1 MKAHLVLVMLL
12 FTMIVAAPVG
22 AQPPPPPPLPPDADA
37 LSFTWAAVDG
47 QVTTF
52 AQGIAVD
59 PVGLV
64 AVEPFEKPKPVTGA
78 PYSAEAVTEVTQ
90 TLADGNRI
98 QRRTTAKVA
107 RDSQGRVRRE
117 QQAMALGGIVAEAAT
132 AIVTITDP
140 VDGTFI
146 TLDLE
151 RKTAMK
157 SPRGMFDMAVDRM
170 EFAGKRVGGAAMA
183 SGEMIMSGR
192 VAGKP
197 YAAATETSMAVDTQS
212 LGTQT
217 IEGVR
222 AEGSRTTTTIPAG
235 AIGNELPIEM
245 VAERWF
251 SPELQVVVMTRRSDP
266 RFGETVYRL
275 SSIVRAEPA
284 ASLFQVPADFQ
295 VEEPKFV
302 PPPSRRIKPEGH

>member
-1 MKAHLVLVMLL
+1 MKAHRTSVMLL
-12 FTMIVAAPVG
+12 LIAVIAAPVA
-22 AQPPPPPPLPPDADA
+22 AQAPPPPPPLPPPDGGAIA
-37 LSFTWAAVDG
+37 FSWTAEDG
-47 QVTTF
+47 QVATF
-52 AQGIAVD
+52 SQGVAFD

-78 PYSAEAVTEVTQ
+78 PYSAEAITEVTQ

-107 RDSQGRVRRE
+107 RDGQGRVRRE
-117 QQAMALGGIVAEAAT
+117 QQAMALGGLVAESAN

-146 TLDLE
+146 RLDFE
-151 RKTAMK
+151 RRTAMRTR
-157 SPRGMFDMAVDRM
+157 RGVFEMGDRIA
-170 EFAGKRVGGAAMA
+170 FAEKRGAAIA
-183 SGEMIMSGR
+183 SGEMVISGS

-197 YAAATETSMAVDTQS
+197 YAAGEANMAVDTQS

-222 AEGSRTTTTIPAG
+222 AEGTRTTTTIPAG

-245 VAERWF
+245 VGERWY
-251 SPELQVVVMTRRSDP
+251 SPELQVIVMTRRSDP

-275 SSIVRAEPA
+275 TSIVRTEPP
-284 ASLFQVPADFQ
+284 ASLFQIPPDFQ
-295 VEEPKFV
+295 IEEPKGVPF
-302 PPPSRRIKPEGH
+302 PPPRIKPDGR